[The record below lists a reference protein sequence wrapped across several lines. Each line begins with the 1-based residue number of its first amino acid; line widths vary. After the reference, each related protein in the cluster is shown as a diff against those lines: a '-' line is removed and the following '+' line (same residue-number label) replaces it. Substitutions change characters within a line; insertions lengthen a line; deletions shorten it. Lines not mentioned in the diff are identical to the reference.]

1 MTLAERLEMYK
12 EKARFVENLSGVFQV
27 APGCPSVVGV
37 GYEVYTKDLSDGCID
52 EREWIIVYFAGG
64 GKCVKI
70 VSGNSN
76 IANFRVVGTL
86 LAGGYY
92 SEVRTYKEQVSA
104 GYRKVSL

>member
-12 EKARFVENLSGVFQV
+12 EKERFIENLSGVFQV
-27 APGCPSVVGV
+27 APGCPSVEGIS
-37 GYEVYTKDLSDGCID
+37 YEVYAKDLSDGRID
-52 EREWIIVYFAGG
+52 EREWIIVYFIGG

-70 VSGNSN
+70 VTGNSN

-92 SEVRTYKEQVSA
+92 SEVRTYQEQIGN
-104 GYRKVSL
+104 GYRKVKL